1 MGENLR
7 LIRFYLV
14 LLAIFT
20 VGRWGLSL
28 GGAEY
33 DATHQ
38 VFSIVI
44 LTNISSAYYA
54 FLTRGFVGGGLKRAL
69 ALGALLG
76 AVSQVVILLSTA
88 ISYMAGMDTFFN
100 APRALNVEEAI
111 PFGQAMSVRAFGF
124 VVNVVINVIVAA
136 LGYAVAA
143 VGPRAGETSAAPR

>member
-44 LTNISSAYYA
+44 LTNISALYYD
-54 FLTRGFVGGGLKRAL
+54 FVVRNFAGGGLKRAL
-69 ALGALLG
+69 ALGALTAAAEDPARAPHS
-76 AVSQVVILLSTA
+76 AVEFSQETRDELK
-88 ISYMAGMDTFFN
+88 
-100 APRALNVEEAI
+100 
-111 PFGQAMSVRAFGF
+111 
-124 VVNVVINVIVAA
+124 A
-136 LGYAVAA
+136 LGYLEE
-143 VGPRAGETSAAPR
+143 GS

>member
-1 MGENLR
+1 MSENLR
-7 LIRFYLV
+7 LIRFYVV

-20 VGRWGLSL
+20 LGRWGLSL

-33 DATHQ
+33 SATHQ

-88 ISYMAGMDTFFN
+88 ISYVAGMDTFFN
-100 APRALNVEEAI
+100 HPRALTVEEVI
-111 PFGQAMSVRAFGF
+111 PFGQAMVTRVFGLVAG
-124 VVNVVINVIVAA
+124 VVTNVVSAL
-136 LGYAVAA
+136 LGYGIASLT
-143 VGPRAGETSAAPR
+143 GPKAGE